1 MNFIILLAFIIGFLL
16 IGFNIFTQYL
26 KLKCNT
32 KITGEF
38 VKTNK
43 YISYGNGISSTNYSP
58 VFKYTFNDI
67 TFENQTF
74 QTFSKKYIEKNFLNG
89 KFYTIYINKKHPK
102 NFIIE
107 KRFQPSDWL
116 ILLLAI
122 FFLIIG
128 FLGLL
133 A

>member
-74 QTFSKKYIEKNFLNG
+74 QTFSKKYIEKTF
-89 KFYTIYINKKHPK
+89 
-102 NFIIE
+102 
-107 KRFQPSDWL
+107 
-116 ILLLAI
+116 
-122 FFLIIG
+122 
-128 FLGLL
+128 
-133 A
+133 